1 MHDSVCPQPADTARS
16 ARPPLRQTWPL
27 SHSFSRQLDMVRYGS
42 PPVSVENGEM
52 ISTDLNW
59 STGRVGALGEEDRT
73 IKLCFPTRK
82 KVLASLAFT
91 NTFAD
96 LISRTLYEF
105 SVALYEIRVQSCAV

>member
-1 MHDSVCPQPADTARS
+1 MCTILFVLSLLTLHALLDHRTDKHGRS
-16 ARPPLRQTWPL
+16 TK
-27 SHSFSRQLDMVRYGS
+27 SFSRQLDMVRYGS
-42 PPVSVENGEM
+42 PPVSVESGEI

-59 STGRVGALGEEDRT
+59 STGRVGVVGEEDRT
-73 IKLCFPTRK
+73 IKLCFTTRK

-105 SVALYEIRVQSCAV
+105 SVALH